1 MTTSPSNDAVQLA
14 QRPYTP
20 VHSAVSAA
28 AVMSGQLPKL
38 NMAAVDDAAAKKK
51 AKKKDK
57 KTVKDRVD
65 RGRALVRQVPYA
77 AADSRKH
84 SATASLSGTIGC
96 APARVAPECTPRT
109 QQLRGWLK
117 FWLHV
122 V

>member
-1 MTTSPSNDAVQLA
+1 
-14 QRPYTP
+14 
-20 VHSAVSAA
+20 
-28 AVMSGQLPKL
+28 MSGQLPKL

-77 AADSRKH
+77 AADSAEH
-84 SATASLSGTIGC
+84 SATACLSGTIGCAPLSGTIGC